1 MSWFNSAASK
11 EAKAKAKVEAEA
23 AEAAR
28 AARAEAARVR
38 VMAAEEK
45 WEQWNK
51 EEKIAKEVRES
62 KEAAAEAAARTKI
75 NDLADKNN
83 QEIEKIFNEK
93 FNPLKESIE
102 AQFKEISDNIKKDL
116 NNVIGHSIITLN
128 GLKIDLATITIN
140 HSLHDVDTLLEY
152 LNPKNLV
159 NMLNT
164 YEEQCKT
171 ILKTNLG
178 SEVATVTVTKKVGEP
193 EPPKPYT
200 LVSTPVVRYHGYHER
215 FEGGGYSTS
224 RGNRDNPYGYRGGG
238 SSKSSKKRKPIKK
251 RRNTKRRM

>member
-28 AARAEAARVR
+28 AARAE
-38 VMAAEEK
+38 AAEEK

>member
-28 AARAEAARVR
+28 AARAE
-38 VMAAEEK
+38 AAEEK

-83 QEIEKIFNEK
+83 QELEKIFNEK